1 MEHKERHMTTVHILR
16 RPAVADATGLQKAQ
30 IDRLEAR
37 GEFPRRRRLSAR
49 AVGWRSDEVQEW
61 IDSRPLADDVRPDPA
76 GDLPRRVT
84 A

>member
-1 MEHKERHMTTVHILR
+1 MTEVRILR
-16 RPAVADATGLQKAQ
+16 RPDVCVATGLRPAQ
-30 IDRLEAR
+30 ISRLEAK
-37 GEFPRRRRLSAR
+37 GKFPQRLRLSAR
-49 AVGWRSDEVQEW
+49 AVGWRSDDVQSW

>member
-1 MEHKERHMTTVHILR
+1 MTTVHILR
-16 RPAVADATGLQKAQ
+16 RPDVAVATGLRKAQ

-37 GEFPRRRRLSAR
+37 GEFPKRRRLSAR

-61 IDSRPLADDVRPDPA
+61 IDSRPLADEKRADPA
-76 GDLPRRVT
+76 GVLPRRT

>member
-1 MEHKERHMTTVHILR
+1 MSDKEQPMTTVHILR
-16 RPAVADATGLQKAQ
+16 RPDVAAATGLRKTQ

-76 GDLPRRVT
+76 GDLPRRAT